1 MPRGSYWYGPGF
13 WKRGT
18 GWFPGSGGFRGG
30 AYFGAPGAFWPHCWG
45 GCRWF
50 DPGYMPYQ
58 PWVDEPEPED
68 EARFLKKQAEAIK
81 AELKEIEKRLAE
93 LEKEQKSDN

>member
-1 MPRGSYWYGPGF
+1 MPRGRYWYGPGF

-30 AYFGAPGAFWPHCWG
+30 AYYGHPGAFSPPWRG
-45 GCRWF
+45 ACRWF
-50 DPGYMPYQ
+50 GAGYMPY
-58 PWVDEPEPED
+58 PYWWGDEPEPED
-68 EARFLKKQAEAIK
+68 EVSFLKEQAEAIR

-93 LEKEQKSDN
+93 LGKEAQDE